1 MAKIMSGTLS
11 ISTRIQCGSLNSQE
25 FKAFHEF
32 NGARRKAFL
41 PEFLNRFEF
50 LGKFCKSLKGR
61 KSQVS
66 DGHSRESRSC
76 FPKNSKRFM
85 NSMGR
90 GGKRSFLNS

>member
-25 FKAFHEF
+25 FKAVHEF
-32 NGARRKAFL
+32 NGVRPKEFL

-50 LGKFCKSLKGR
+50 LGKFFKPLNGR

-66 DGHSRESRSC
+66 EGHSREFRAC
-76 FPKNSKRFM
+76 FPRNSKRFM
-85 NSMGR
+85 NSTGR
-90 GGKRSFLNS
+90 GGKRSLLNS